1 MSTES
6 TAVSAVTDEAI
17 EREAAR
23 LIASSAAK
31 NGISIDAIPEDAKQ
45 QAREYARA
53 NLEREA
59 ARLVTDESSPYRK
72 MYSESAE
79 RVRQLEA
86 QLSATQESRVRNDEH
101 VIVTTADAVQR
112 RDPLAWHKMTIQQRL
127 ASVGV
132 DPATVDKAEVA
143 RFFGKD
149 SDHKAASDLHRSNQR
164 RYKLMKESA
173 RILGIL

>member
-1 MSTES
+1 MDTE
-6 TAVSAVTDEAI
+6 TKEVPAVTDEAI

-31 NGISIDAIPEDAKQ
+31 NNVSIDAIPEDAKQ

-59 ARLVTDESSPYRK
+59 ARLAADEANPYHR
-72 MYSESAE
+72 MYLESQE
-79 RVRQLEA
+79 KLKTTEA
-86 QLSATQESRVRNDEH
+86 QLAATRDSRVRNDEH

-112 RDPLAWHKMTIQQRL
+112 RDPLAWHKMSIPQRL
-127 ASVGV
+127 ASVGA
-132 DPATVDKAEVA
+132 DPNVDKVEVA
-143 RFFGKD
+143 RFFGRD
-149 SDHKAASDLHRSNQR
+149 SDHKAAADLHRSDQR
-164 RYKLMKESA
+164 RYKVMKESA